1 MTPAQAV
8 QMPFLTTAAMLNYNW
23 VDKIGSVE
31 KGKLADLIAV
41 TGNPLADIAALQT
54 VRFVMKAGIVY
65 KNDPPVRT
73 PAPNIH

>member
-1 MTPAQAV
+1 M
-8 QMPFLTTAAMLNYNW
+8 
-23 VDKIGSVE
+23 
-31 KGKLADLIAV
+31 KLGV
-41 TGNPLADIAALQT
+41 IAALQT